1 VTETLFIRLGSQVHN
16 TIHWLVVA
24 ETSNNAQEII
34 ASGELKDAQQLSELT
49 SKAEQRQVK
58 VLVPGCDVLLK
69 SLKVPA
75 KSSRAIRLAT
85 PYMLEDSL
93 AEDVEQLFF
102 AYADLP
108 DDIQGNNCFTAVVAH
123 KQMEQWLSWL
133 TDAEIYTQYILP
145 DVLAMPHTE
154 EGWSAITLGNTNQ
167 EQVIVR
173 QHIWQGFTL
182 DAVIW
187 QLQWQAFSA
196 EQSEQSEEID
206 GSEQPVSV
214 FIEAYSPLAYSEK
227 LNISQ
232 KSEELPLALMATNY
246 GSKLNRFNLLQGQY
260 QVKENRSNV
269 GRQWLWVA
277 GVAIFA
283 VLLSV
288 GHKSTQLW
296 QLNAKQE
303 QVKKS
308 IVSTYKQAFPKTK
321 RVRVATIKS
330 QLNRQLALLGGVGDR
345 EGFLAMLAKV
355 QPAFTKVPALKPESL
370 KFDGKRQ
377 ELRIQA
383 TAKDYQAFEQFSL
396 ALTAVNL
403 TVKQGSQSNQGEQ
416 VTGSFSITNKVV
428 NKNKSTAIKRS
439 NKGAS

>member
-1 VTETLFIRLGSQVHN
+1 MTETLFIRLGSQVHN

-196 EQSEQSEEID
+196 EQSEQSE
-206 GSEQPVSV
+206 Q
-214 FIEAYSPLAYSEK
+214 
-227 LNISQ
+227 
-232 KSEELPLALMATNY
+232 
-246 GSKLNRFNLLQGQY
+246 
-260 QVKENRSNV
+260 
-269 GRQWLWVA
+269 
-277 GVAIFA
+277 
-283 VLLSV
+283 
-288 GHKSTQLW
+288 
-296 QLNAKQE
+296 
-303 QVKKS
+303 
-308 IVSTYKQAFPKTK
+308 
-321 RVRVATIKS
+321 
-330 QLNRQLALLGGVGDR
+330 
-345 EGFLAMLAKV
+345 
-355 QPAFTKVPALKPESL
+355 
-370 KFDGKRQ
+370 
-377 ELRIQA
+377 
-383 TAKDYQAFEQFSL
+383 
-396 ALTAVNL
+396 
-403 TVKQGSQSNQGEQ
+403 
-416 VTGSFSITNKVV
+416 
-428 NKNKSTAIKRS
+428 
-439 NKGAS
+439 